1 MQDYHSMFVPI
12 HLMKVELKWY
22 FKTSINIEFS
32 AKENSQKIVTACSG
46 SVY

>member
-1 MQDYHSMFVPI
+1 M

-22 FKTSINIEFS
+22 FATSKNVEFS
-32 AKENSQKIVTACSG
+32 NKETSLKLITECSG